1 MSTRRGG
8 VIFVKAD
15 GAQFDVKGQFEYNLG
30 VPKRDPIIGH
40 DGTHG
45 YKEVPQEAYIS
56 GEITDSVDLNLKN
69 DLLTLSGATITLEL
83 ANGKVIVLEEAFY
96 SGEGTGQTEEGN
108 IAVRFTA
115 GISPAKEIK

>member
-1 MSTRRGG
+1 MSRRGG
-8 VIFVKAD
+8 IIYVKAD
-15 GAQFDVKGQFEYNLG
+15 SYQFDVKGQFEYNLG

-56 GEITDSVDLNLKN
+56 GEITDSADMDLKN
-69 DLLTLSGATITLEL
+69 DLLNLTGATITLEL

-96 SGEGTGQTEEGN
+96 SGDGTGQTEEGN
-108 IAVRFTA
+108 ITVRFT
-115 GISPAKEIK
+115 GITAKEIK

>member
-1 MSTRRGG
+1 MSRRGG

-15 GAQFDVKGQFEYNLG
+15 GKQFDVKGQFEYNLG

-56 GEITDSVDLNLKN
+56 GEVTDSVDMDLKN
-69 DLLTLSGATITLEL
+69 DLLTLADATITLEL
-83 ANGKVIVLEEAFY
+83 ANGKVVVLEEAFY

>member
-1 MSTRRGG
+1 MSRRGG

-15 GAQFDVKGQFEYNLG
+15 GKQFDVKGQFEYNLG

-56 GEITDSVDLNLKN
+56 GEITDSGDMDLKN
-69 DLLTLSGATITLEL
+69 DLLTLAGANITLEL

-115 GISPAKEIK
+115 GISPAKEIT